1 VNPVTLRLAANSVFT
16 RFSANFYDQVKIIM
30 FDCQFRHLG
39 KFASGGVDVQY
50 WNVILPK
57 KGSAR
62 EPDEKIGILPHR
74 PRHGNVFEGVIS
86 LSKNKYALVLGLI
99 EMGAAQFGHDII
111 CRK

>member
-1 VNPVTLRLAANSVFT
+1 MNPVTLRLAANSVFT

-57 KGSAR
+57 KDLRASQMR
-62 EPDEKIGILPHR
+62 KLESFPID
-74 PRHGNVFEGVIS
+74 HGMAMF
-86 LSKNKYALVLGLI
+86 LKA
-99 EMGAAQFGHDII
+99 
-111 CRK
+111 